1 MTAILAIL
9 RESWLSLRAEKL
21 FKVVMGLNIL
31 VIVGF
36 ASMGFDKTGVT
47 ILFGLSHIDSE
58 YVYAGSA
65 LSRTLYMGIYSAFIV
80 NLWLAWAA
88 SILALVSTSSIFP
101 SFLSEGAVE
110 LVLSRPTRRSTIFL
124 VKYFGGLLFVMMQ
137 VGVFTL
143 GAFFAA
149 GWRVGEW
156 DPAIF
161 LAIPLITLFY
171 SYLFCINVLAGI
183 LTRSTLVAL
192 LATLLFWFSTFGIR
206 TADDIL
212 TTFTMQFESTIERTE
227 KKIVE
232 LKSEATTA
240 KADGDEVALEDAEHW
255 LTGPEEELAAATV
268 ARDQLAPWKTVIAA
282 VRTITPETAR
292 TIGLLHRALER
303 DSEVTLQQLL
313 SGEAFRD
320 DDEPEGDLSD
330 EQVAKQRLVER
341 EESISPWLIIGKS
354 LIFEVIILGIAMAI
368 FRRRDY

>member
-21 FKVVMGLNIL
+21 FKVVMGLNIM

-36 ASMGFDKTGVT
+36 ASMGFDKTGIT
-47 ILFGLSHIDSE
+47 IFFGLSHIDSE
-58 YVYAGSA
+58 FIFAGSPLA
-65 LSRTLYMGIYSAFIV
+65 RTLYMGIYSAFIV
-80 NLWLAWAA
+80 NIWLAWAA

-101 SFLSEGAVE
+101 SFLSQGAVE

-124 VKYFGGLLFVMMQ
+124 VKYCGGLLFVMLQ
-137 VGVFTL
+137 VSVFTV

-171 SYLFCINVLAGI
+171 SYLFCVNALAGI

-192 LATLLFWFSTFGIR
+192 LATLLFWFSTFGIH

-212 TTFTMQFESTIERTE
+212 TRFTLMFEARVERIEKQVSNLQLEVKTA
-227 KKIVE
+227 
-232 LKSEATTA
+232 EADSDDVAA
-240 KADGDEVALEDAEHW
+240 KDAEHW
-255 LTGPEEELAAATV
+255 LAEPEEELELAKQGV
-268 ARDQLAPWKTVIAA
+268 AQLAPWKTVIGG
-282 VRTITPETAR
+282 VRAITPETAR

-303 DSEVTLQQLL
+303 DSEITLQQLL

-320 DDEPEGDLSD
+320 DDEPPRDLSD
-330 EQVAKQRLVER
+330 DQIADQELAKR
-341 EESISPWLIIGKS
+341 EETISPWLIIGKS
-354 LIFEVIILGIAMAI
+354 LIFEVVILGIAMMI